1 MKIDAHLGEDHDGV
15 GEFVSKEPGLECSGF
30 AVDHILVHANTARHS
45 IHLTKISLASLHKQH
60 TVTFNKKAR
69 AKIKFSGI

>member
-45 IHLTKISLASLHKQH
+45 IHLTKISLASLHKQY
-60 TVTFNKKAR
+60 TVQ
-69 AKIKFSGI
+69 